1 MASLLFIQDVVGKLQ
16 KRDNETLLLLSTLKI
31 WIIPCMNPDTYD
43 MNVNMVKESPIS
55 SKHRIQQYGLFRK
68 TMKVTCP
75 EKNRKR

>member
-1 MASLLFIQDVVGKLQ
+1 MASLLFIQDIIGKLQ

-43 MNVNMVKESPIS
+43 TNVNKVKESSYS

-75 EKNRKR
+75 EKIRKR